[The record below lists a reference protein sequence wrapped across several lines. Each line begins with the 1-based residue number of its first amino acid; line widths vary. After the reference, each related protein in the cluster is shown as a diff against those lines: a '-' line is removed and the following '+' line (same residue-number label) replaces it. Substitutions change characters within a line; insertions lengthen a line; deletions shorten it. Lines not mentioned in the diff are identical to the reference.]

1 MFKQFDNL
9 IDKLLLFLLFWYIP
23 SSRIMYTPCICI
35 ISYIKKCSIF
45 CQKIKLYLKRKSY
58 SFISLNRSTN
68 VTICVQREKYY
79 FLFFS
84 INGQNNVN
92 MDNIITTHPAKTRL
106 SCNFV
111 WSQLMAILY
120 DRKCNRVMERRD
132 TMVRNAASW
141 NRFLTTGRLLK
152 STNFI
157 FPSVWNSQTT
167 NGYSFNYTSR

>member
-35 ISYIKKCSIF
+35 ISYIKKRSIF

-92 MDNIITTHPAKTRL
+92 MDNIITTHPAKRH
-106 SCNFV
+106 V
-111 WSQLMAILY
+111 WVVTLY
-120 DRKCNRVMERRD
+120 DRNWWQYYMIENAIGLWNEETRWCVTRRHG
-132 TMVRNAASW
+132 
-141 NRFLTTGRLLK
+141 TGFSRLAD
-152 STNFI
+152 
-157 FPSVWNSQTT
+157 
-167 NGYSFNYTSR
+167 Y